1 MAERPGFMIYAE
13 DWCAYS
19 EEYTTEEIGQ
29 MIKALLAYFQT
40 GEHTEFTDRGMRQ
53 FYRQATKAI
62 DIDGQRY
69 LKKCADNAYHR
80 YIGICKRKGIEPLS
94 REDWDEQRNLTDVDA
109 CQHLLTN
116 LTNNNNN
123 INLQS
128 PITNTQSPKAT
139 VKGMQGGTP
148 SRPPPQIAADC
159 GGLPQSTV
167 NHGESREQRKM
178 ELGLDW

>member
-1 MAERPGFMIYAE
+1 MIYAE
-13 DWCAYS
+13 DWDAYS

-29 MIKALLAYFQT
+29 MMKALLAYFQT

-94 REDWDEQRNLTDVDA
+94 REDWDEQRNLTDVDER
-109 CQHLLTN
+109 QHPLTN
-116 LTNNNNN
+116 STNNN
-123 INLQS
+123 
-128 PITNTQSPKAT
+128 TNTQFPIANT
-139 VKGMQGGTP
+139 QPPIAVVKGMQGGTP
-148 SRPPPQIAADC
+148 SRPPPQSAAI
-159 GGLPQSTV
+159 
-167 NHGESREQRKM
+167 HGESREQRKT
-178 ELGLDW
+178 ELGLEW